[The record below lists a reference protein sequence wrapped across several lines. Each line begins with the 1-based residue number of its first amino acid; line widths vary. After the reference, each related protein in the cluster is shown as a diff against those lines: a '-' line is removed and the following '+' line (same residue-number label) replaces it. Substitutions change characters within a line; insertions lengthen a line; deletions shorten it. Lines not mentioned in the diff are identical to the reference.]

1 MSKANKNGAGDGEG
15 AGGDEAGPGP
25 FDDLPYADESPSVQG
40 RRPSGDTA
48 RSSAAAGS
56 APGDRIGATGP
67 GGNPADHRSLDDADD
82 GDDAAGDPDAS
93 GLSDEALEEAALL
106 VQNDFV
112 ALERERDEY
121 LDDLRRVQADF
132 ENYRKRATQQQ
143 ADHAERATQGLV
155 SELLPVLDACDAALQ
170 HGADDVAPVQSQ
182 LLDALAKQGLERL
195 HPEGEAFDP
204 NFHDAVMHEAADDA
218 DDGVAVAIVAEVLRT
233 GYSWKGRVLRPAMVK
248 VKG

>member
-1 MSKANKNGAGDGEG
+1 MSKAKKNGA
-15 AGGDEAGPGP
+15 GDEAGPGP
-25 FDDLPYADESPSVQG
+25 FDDLPYAEESPSVQG
-40 RRPSGDTA
+40 RPPSGDTA
-48 RSSAAAGS
+48 RSFAAAGS

-82 GDDAAGDPDAS
+82 VDDAAGDPEAS

-182 LLDALAKQGLERL
+182 LLDALVKQGLERL

-218 DDGVAVAIVAEVLRT
+218 DDAGGDVVAEVLRT

>member
-1 MSKANKNGAGDGEG
+1 MSKANKNGAADGEG
-15 AGGDEAGPGP
+15 AGDDEPRSGP
-25 FDDLPYADESPSVQG
+25 FDDLPYADESPAVQG
-40 RRPSGDTA
+40 RPPSGDTA
-48 RSSAAAGS
+48 RSPAAAGS

-67 GGNPADHRSLDDADD
+67 GGNPASRRSLDDA
-82 GDDAAGDPDAS
+82 DDAAGDPDAS

-143 ADHAERATQGLV
+143 ADHAERATHGLV

-218 DDGVAVAIVAEVLRT
+218 DDAGDAVVAEVLRT